1 MTLKERY
8 TGVINYFLKHVPV
21 AETELSYSN
30 PFELIVA
37 VILSAQCTDKRINQV
52 TPKLFK
58 DFPTPEVMAAS
69 NSDEIFQ
76 YIRSVSYPNNKAKH
90 LVNMANMLLNDFNG
104 VIPSEI
110 DELVKLPGVGRKTAN
125 VVASVIYEKPAMAV
139 DTHVFRVSNRLGLT
153 KATTPLQSE
162 KQLIKYI
169 PEQYV
174 ATAHHW
180 LILHGRYTCLA
191 RTPKCEQCPLTD
203 WCAYFKKEKL
213 NKTASKALTT
223 KTKIMP
229 TATVKKAPVKKA
241 TSGTAT
247 SKSKTSASGTKKT
260 AEAKLKIAKTVPA
273 KKEAVVKSSSKNA
286 AAKSTSKFVAHS
298 TSLKVGDKAPIFKA
312 KNQFGEIV
320 SLEDFKGK
328 NVVLYFYPKDNTP
341 GCTMEACSL
350 RDEYKYLTK
359 NNFEVIGVSAD
370 DVVMHQKFAKKYDLP
385 FSLLADTDK
394 TIIKAYDVWGKK
406 QFMGKIFDGIIR
418 TTFIINEKG
427 VLSQVIKDVK
437 TKEHGKQIKELS

>member
-229 TATVKKAPVKKA
+229 TATVKKA

-247 SKSKTSASGTKKT
+247 SKSKTSASGTTKT

-286 AAKSTSKFVAHS
+286 AAKTTAAKSTSKFVAHS

-312 KNQFGEIV
+312 KNQFGETV